1 MVNEFRNAPI
11 QEPSIRSIL
20 ATRELGR
27 RLLILEN
34 CTSTND
40 VAAECASHDVVHGFT
55 VVSEV
60 QTKGRGRFGRE
71 WTSPYGGIWMT
82 IVLRTSSND
91 SVATLPMLGALAIVL
106 ALRSRGVMALVR
118 WPNDVM
124 VDEKKL
130 AGVMVET
137 KFEGNVLTYALLG
150 LGINANFHS
159 TELQGLATK
168 STTLLELLGS
178 PVDRNSVICDI
189 LVSIEQLC
197 DDVFSG
203 LDERVLELLCK
214 NECSLGREVIVEIS
228 DSRIKGLVQRYESL
242 TKVAIATVDQKC
254 RSIETGSVVSV
265 EYVDD

>member
-1 MVNEFRNAPI
+1 M
-11 QEPSIRSIL
+11 
-20 ATRELGR
+20 
-27 RLLILEN
+27 
-34 CTSTND
+34 
-40 VAAECASHDVVHGFT
+40 T
-55 VVSEV
+55 V
-60 QTKGRGRFGRE
+60 
-71 WTSPYGGIWMT
+71 
-82 IVLRTSSND
+82 VLRTSSND
-91 SVATLPMLGALAIVL
+91 SLATLPMLGALAIVL

-124 VDEKKL
+124 VYGKKL

-178 PVDRNSVICDI
+178 PVDRNSVIRDI

-214 NECSLGREVIVEIS
+214 NECSLGREVIVGMS
-228 DSRIKGLVQRYESL
+228 DSRVKGLVQRYESL
-242 TKVAIATVDQKC
+242 TKVVIATVDQKC